1 VTFPSSQLAVPAV
14 VGRLA
19 AGRSVHA
26 VWVNE
31 EGGVTFRVGSDMPGR
46 VWDVEFFAAYKVEPD
61 PTRVGYYRR
70 LWQAE
75 DITSR

>member
-1 VTFPSSQLAVPAV
+1 VTFPSSQPPVPAV

-19 AGRSVHA
+19 GFGVERDC
-26 VWVNE
+26 VWLRT
-31 EGGVTFRVGSDMPGR
+31 GALPGLSA
-46 VWDVEFFAAYKVEPD
+46 EFFAAYEVEPD

-75 DITSR
+75 DIASR